1 MPLIASQGFVSER
14 LPIISETCEETIED
28 FGQSPAIDA
37 GLVAAGQA
45 VGALRDGALRGSDR
59 LGEAIEYAQSSD
71 SPDEALQEERR
82 TSC

>member
-1 MPLIASQGFVSER
+1 MIPLIASQGFVPER

-59 LGEAIEYAQSSD
+59 LGEAIE
-71 SPDEALQEERR
+71 
-82 TSC
+82 